1 MAKKIRGMTIEIGAD
16 TSKFEKAMNDS
27 YDKIGR
33 VSREVRNLKKLL
45 KEDPGNVTLFTQTFT
60 AMNEQLDESKKKLKA
75 LKAALSSALNELSK
89 GNGSKEIV
97 RALNE
102 EIFATERAIR
112 NLEKDIRSVERSFSA
127 FEKLKRSI
135 SSIDGALKKNE
146 QGLRAVNK
154 ALKLDPKNLDLVKQK
169 QELLA
174 DSIDKT
180 RQKLELVKKAQKEAS
195 IEFAKGNIGK
205 DEYAKISAQV
215 VQTTDDLKKLMVE
228 ADVVGQKFKDLSG
241 KFEAFGSRASKIG
254 SNLTKKISAP
264 IIGGLGLATKAA
276 TDFEQAMAGVRKTTD
291 MSQVELAEMGQEF
304 RNIAKESPVAAK
316 EIAGIGEMAGQLGVD
331 KEHIVDFSKTIS
343 DLTIATNLTAEQGA
357 MDLARFM
364 NITGATFDETS
375 RLGSAIVEL
384 GNNYATTET
393 EILEMSTRL
402 AAQATIAGFSSA
414 ETMGLATAL
423 SSVGLKAEAGG
434 TSFSSLLQK
443 INTFALGSNEQIA
456 RVNEMLQSTGYTM
469 EDVSQAIENG
479 TSASGAS
486 LGEMANAIGMTE
498 DELRALV
505 IGAEE
510 GSDKLNTFASVAGM
524 SAKEFAEKWKK
535 DPVEALEAFLKGV
548 DDVIKGGGDLSG
560 VFKDLGINGRREI
573 DTVQRLASKHEL
585 LGEAVEDASKAYE
598 SDMALKKEVD
608 IFNQTFGNRLKT
620 LKNNVIDLAIS
631 FGEKLIPHLET
642 FVEWLKNIVAKLDE
656 MKPETMERLLKAL
669 LGLAAIGPGISLV
682 GKLAS
687 GLGKVFKWGSKVS
700 ENLTLLNGGFTAAN
714 TGAGLFAKAL
724 TAIHSP
730 AGLVFGLI
738 TTVGVPALIA
748 LVEHMRGASVESDIF
763 GNDVSEGTQKAV
775 QGYLDLDREAEAALN
790 NLKATGETVSK
801 DAAEN
806 IVGNFSSMG
815 EDLVRELEGQRDRV
829 RETLGSIWDVNDP
842 ENGEENAE
850 KINKI
855 EEFYN
860 EQIKDVQEGEKRIR
874 EILNTASEE
883 KRKLTGEEFQE
894 ISKIQTQMKE
904 SAINNLTESE
914 EETAIIRQRMKD
926 DAGAITTEMM
936 SEMISQSAT
945 KRDQVIDDAEEE
957 YNEQIRIAENL
968 RAEGGT
974 INNEMADEII
984 KAAKRKKDDTIKAAE
999 EEHEKVVKEAEQQG
1013 KDIIDNIDTV
1023 TGEIKPKWQTF
1034 WEGMSEGWTSF
1045 WGGIGDWMR
1054 EKIPGL
1060 GKWVDDFWKR
1070 HDEKMSK
1077 YAGESLKNLDT
1088 ITGQG
1093 MDEINRTTEEKM
1105 NTVFGTSSKAWHDM
1119 QVNASEEVGNMNR
1132 NLSDGIDFMNETANI
1147 KFGELNG
1154 SVNTAWDT
1162 ANLNTSGRLDFL
1174 NRTVGIK
1181 FDGTNTVVGQKLD
1194 NVNGTVDEKLN
1205 TVNTTASGKFDGMN
1219 TDTSEKLDTVNKTVG
1234 GKFGEMDSIVEN
1246 RLGTVNTT
1254 ASGKFDG
1261 MNIDADSRLKLLN
1274 DTAGNSFDTVNTDA
1288 ESKLGSASKTGVDK
1302 FTNLTNQATLQL
1314 NELTN
1319 NANSSFNKLN
1329 SNAIK
1334 SFTNIGKGVT
1344 NSINNMVRNVTN
1356 SLNNMVNTFNN
1367 SFNRLSTNTKSK
1379 FENIK
1384 KTIINAIKSAASNAK
1399 AQINN
1404 MVNNSNSGFQAMA
1417 NNGRNQFNYLKN
1429 NMVNTMRS
1437 AVNTISG
1444 EMNRLKS
1451 IFNTTLPSPRVVLPH
1466 PRISGSFSLDPPR
1479 VPSVWV
1485 EWYKKGAIFTKPT
1498 MFNTPYGIK
1507 GVGEAGAEAVLPIE
1521 RLADIFADTMKKVND
1536 NGNSDTGIVIT
1547 GNTFNIRSEDDIEKV
1562 ARQLYRYIET
1572 KRRGVG
1578 LG

>member
-1 MAKKIRGMTIEIGAD
+1 MAKKIRGMTIDIGAD

-33 VSREVRNLKKLL
+33 VSKEVRNLKKLL
-45 KEDPGNVTLFTQTFT
+45 KEDPGNVNLFGQTFT

-75 LKAALSSALNELSK
+75 LKAALSSALDEVSK

-112 NLEKDIRSVERSFSA
+112 NLEKDIRSVERSFTA

-135 SSIDGALKKNE
+135 SSIDGALRKNE
-146 QGLRAVNK
+146 QGLKALNN

-195 IEFAKGNIGK
+195 SEFAKGNIGK

-276 TDFEQAMAGVRKTTD
+276 TEFEQAMAGVRKTTD

-585 LGEAVEDASKAYE
+585 LGNAVEDASKAYE

-608 IFNQTFGNRLKT
+608 IFNQTFGNRLKI
-620 LKNNVIDLAIS
+620 LKNNVIDLGIS
-631 FGEKLIPHLET
+631 FGEKLIPHLES
-642 FVEWLKNIVAKLDE
+642 FVERLKNIVAKLDN

-682 GKLAS
+682 GKLAG
-687 GLGKVFKWGSKVS
+687 GLGKVFEWGSKVS
-700 ENLTLLNGGFTAAN
+700 ENLTLLKGGLDAAN

-738 TTVGVPALIA
+738 TTVGIPALIA
-748 LVEHMRGASVESDIF
+748 LVNYMKGASVESDIF
-763 GNDVSEGTQKAV
+763 GNDVSEGTQKAI
-775 QGYLDLDREAEAALN
+775 QGYLDLDREAGAALN

-801 DAAEN
+801 DTAEN
-806 IVGNFSSMG
+806 IVGNFATMG
-815 EDLVRELEGQRDRV
+815 EDLVTELEDQRDRV
-829 RETLGSIWDVNDP
+829 QETLGSIWDVNDP
-842 ENGEENAE
+842 ENGKENAE
-850 KINKI
+850 KINKV

-860 EQIKDVQEGEKRIR
+860 EQIKDVQEGEKRIQ
-874 EILNTASEE
+874 EILNSASRE

-894 ISKIQTQMKE
+894 ISGIQSQMKE

-914 EETAIIRQRMKD
+914 EETAIIRRRMKD
-926 DAGAITTEMM
+926 NAGAITTEMM
-936 SEMISQSAT
+936 SEMITQSAN
-945 KRDQVIDDAEEE
+945 KRDQVIGDAEDE
-957 YNEQIRIAENL
+957 YDEQIRIAENL

-984 KAAKRKKDDTIKAAE
+984 KAAKRKKDETIRAAE
-999 EEHEKVVKEAEQQG
+999 KEHEKVVKEAEQQG

-1034 WEGMSEGWTSF
+1034 WEGMSKGWTDF

-1077 YAGESLKNLDT
+1077 YAGESLENLNT
-1088 ITGQG
+1088 VAGQG

-1119 QVNASEEVGNMNR
+1119 QVNASDEVGTMNR

-1147 KFGELNG
+1147 KFGEVN
-1154 SVNTAWDT
+1154 STVNTAWDT

-1181 FDGTNTVVGQKLD
+1181 FDG
-1194 NVNGTVDEKLN
+1194 
-1205 TVNTTASGKFDGMN
+1205 MN
-1219 TDTSEKLDTVNKTVG
+1219 TDTSEKLDTVNETVG
-1234 GKFGEMDSIVEN
+1234 GKFGEMDSIVQN
-1246 RLGTVNTT
+1246 RLSTVNTT

-1274 DTAGNSFDTVNTDA
+1274 ATAGKSFDTVDTDA
-1288 ESKLGSASKTGVDK
+1288 ESKLGSASKTGIDK
-1302 FTNLTNQATLQL
+1302 FTKLTNQATLRL

-1319 NANSSFNKLN
+1319 NANNSFNKLN

-1507 GVGEAGAEAVLPIE
+1507 GVGEAGPEAVLPIE
-1521 RLADIFADTMKKVND
+1521 KLADIFADTMKKVND
-1536 NGNSDTGIVIT
+1536 NGTSDTGIVIT
-1547 GNTFNIRSEDDIEKV
+1547 GNTFNVRNEDDIEKV